1 MTDTTPT
8 QASRN
13 DDPKESDR
21 AHQQPQED
29 KGGSSGSSAQQN
41 HKGSSGQRPAAG
53 RKPLFGT

>member
-8 QASRN
+8 QASR
-13 DDPKESDR
+13 DEDPKELER

-29 KGGSSGSSAQQN
+29 QGGSSGSSAQQN
-41 HKGSSGQRPAAG
+41 HAGSSGQRPAPG

>member
-8 QASRN
+8 QAPHN
-13 DDPKESDR
+13 EDPKESEW
-21 AHQQPQED
+21 AHQQPQDD

-41 HKGSSGQRPAAG
+41 HAGSSGQRPAAG

>member
-13 DDPKESDR
+13 EDPKETER
-21 AHQQPQED
+21 ARQQPKED
-29 KGGSSGSSAQQN
+29 QGGSSGSSAQQN
-41 HKGSSGQRPAAG
+41 RAGSSGQHPAPG